1 MRIGVRLRAKM
12 ELEMAAI
19 SPPVCDFGLPAPD
32 FVLPGT
38 DGKVYGLADVKGANG
53 TLVMFICNHCPY
65 VLAILDKIIRD
76 SSDLMALGVGVVA
89 ICSNDAQKYPA
100 DSFENMKL
108 MASKHSF
115 PFKYLHDE
123 RQSVAKAFGATCT
136 PDFFG
141 YNAELKLQYRGRLD
155 ATRMTPGQQVLPR
168 ELYEA
173 MTQVAETGQ
182 GPKEQTQSIG
192 CSIKW
197 K

>member
-1 MRIGVRLRAKM
+1 
-12 ELEMAAI
+12 MAAI

-38 DGKVYGLADVKGANG
+38 DGKMYGLADLKGANG

-65 VLAILDKIIRD
+65 VLAILAKIIRD
-76 SSDLMALGVGVVA
+76 SSDLIAFGVGVVA
-89 ICSNDAQKYPA
+89 ICSNDAQKHPS

-108 MASKHSF
+108 MALKHSF
-115 PFKYLHDE
+115 PFHYLHDE
-123 RQSVAKAFGATCT
+123 NQSVAKAFGATCT

-141 YNAELKLQYRGRLD
+141 YNAELELQYRGRLD
-155 ATRMTPGQQVLPR
+155 ATRMTPGQQDLPR

-173 MTQVAETGQ
+173 MRQVAETGQ

>member
-1 MRIGVRLRAKM
+1 
-12 ELEMAAI
+12 MAAI

-38 DGKVYGLADVKGANG
+38 DGKMYGLADLKGANG

-76 SSDLMALGVGVVA
+76 SSDLIAFGVGVVA
-89 ICSNDAQKYPA
+89 ICSNDALRHPA

-108 MASKHSF
+108 MALKHSF
-115 PFKYLHDE
+115 PFHYLHDE
-123 RQSVAKAFGATCT
+123 SQSVAKAFGATCT

-141 YNAELKLQYRGRLD
+141 YNAELELQYRGRLD
-155 ATRMTPGQQVLPR
+155 ATRMTPGQQDLPR

-173 MTQVAETGQ
+173 MRQVAETGQ